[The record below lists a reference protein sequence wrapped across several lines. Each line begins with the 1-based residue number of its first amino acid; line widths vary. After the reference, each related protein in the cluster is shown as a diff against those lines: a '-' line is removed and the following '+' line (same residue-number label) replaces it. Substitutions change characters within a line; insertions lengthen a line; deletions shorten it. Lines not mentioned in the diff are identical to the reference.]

1 MGYVELAPPIKVTDE
16 NREHI
21 KKVAAMIRESGGVMA
36 GEVLFVVIMTPVVF
50 VGGWW
55 CGWNHRNIW
64 NFHKWTMR
72 EDE

>member
-1 MGYVELAPPIKVTDE
+1 MDSSEL
-16 NREHI
+16 
-21 KKVAAMIRESGGVMA
+21 
-36 GEVLFVVIMTPVVF
+36 LFVAIMTPVVF

-64 NFHKWTMR
+64 NFHKWIMR